1 MRIGELL
8 VMNGLITDDQL
19 EQALEE
25 QRAHPAKLGEIMV
38 DKQFINER
46 QLVEALEF
54 QLGIPVAN
62 LSAAAFD
69 LASVQLIPEFLARKH
84 GVLPVGRDGGKLRV
98 AMLDPLDH
106 EAVKQIQMTSGL
118 HVLPMIAVRSE
129 MDEAIVR
136 YYGSDESAEE
146 LKRILQ
152 AGIDLKAEGIHL
164 EAAEHGLTVR
174 LRLGDMLQDHGK
186 VAKSLQ
192 PSLIGRIKQMAG
204 LTAESKGRAAPQTGR
219 FQTDVDHKPVE
230 IRVSTLPTLH
240 GEDLYLLLT
249 DPYSP
254 LLKLSELELGESHLQ
269 EMEKALEQPEGLLIV
284 SGPPGAGRTST
295 AYSLTEHIREEDR
308 KTVSLED
315 PIVRVMPGFSQV
327 EVNEQAGLTM
337 ARALRAA
344 LRHKPDLVL
353 VDGLSDPDTIET
365 ALLASR
371 HGLKIIGTMTARHAI
386 DTLARLMSMER
397 DSELLASSIACIIAQ
412 RLARRVCR
420 QCVQTVPA
428 TDEEIRQFQQA
439 DLLSPEDLKN
449 AAKGTIGNFRSFV
462 YTHISGKPA
471 VARGSGCRAC
481 GHTGYKGR
489 IAIQEVLTLDEPLR
503 KLIAERRP
511 IAEIEKHVLARGHKS
526 LLHDGLTK
534 AREGL
539 TTVEEVVLATK

>member
-8 VMNGLITDDQL
+8 VMNGLITDEQL
-19 EQALEE
+19 EQGLEE
-25 QRAHPAKLGEIMV
+25 QRAHPAKLGEILV
-38 DKQFINER
+38 GKQYINER

-62 LSAAAFD
+62 LSEAAFD
-69 LASVQLIPEFLARKH
+69 LAAVQLIPEYIARKYR
-84 GVLPVGRDGGKLRV
+84 VLPVGRDGSKLRV
-98 AMLDPLDH
+98 AMVDPLDP
-106 EAVKQIQMTSGL
+106 EAVKQIQMASGL

-129 MDEAIVR
+129 MEEAIVR

-152 AGIDLKAEGIHL
+152 AGIDGKAEGVHL
-164 EAAEHGLTVR
+164 EAAEQGLNVR
-174 LRLGDMLQDHGK
+174 LRLGDTLQDHGK

-204 LTAESKGRAAPQTGR
+204 LTAESKGKPVPQTGR
-219 FQTDVDHKPVE
+219 IQTDVDHKPVE

-254 LLKLSELELGESHLQ
+254 LLKLSELDIGESHLQ
-269 EMEKALEQPEGLLIV
+269 EIEKSLKQPGGLLIV
-284 SGPPGAGRTST
+284 SGPPSSGRTST
-295 AYSLTEHIREEDR
+295 AYSLTEHVRTDDR

-315 PIVRVMPGFSQV
+315 PIVRVMPGFTQV
-327 EVNEQAGLTM
+327 EVSEQTGLTM

-353 VDGLSDPDTIET
+353 VDGVSEQDTIET
-365 ALLASR
+365 VLLASR
-371 HGLKIIGTMTARHAI
+371 HGLKIIGTMTARHSI
-386 DTLARLMSMER
+386 DTLARLMSLER
-397 DSELLASSIACIIAQ
+397 DSELLASSLACIVTQ

-420 QCVQTVPA
+420 QCVQSAPA
-428 TDEEIRQFQQA
+428 TDEEIRRFQEA
-439 DLLSPEDLKN
+439 GLLSPEDLKN

-462 YTHISGKPA
+462 YTHMSGKPA

-481 GHTGYKGR
+481 GNTGYKGR
-489 IAIQEVLTLDEPLR
+489 IALQEVLTIDDSLR
-503 KLIAERRP
+503 RLIAERRP
-511 IAEIEKHVLARGHKS
+511 IAEIEKHVLTRGHKS
-526 LLHDGLTK
+526 LLHDGLAK

-539 TTVEEVVLATK
+539 TTVEEVLQATK